1 MADAARNPIVF
12 LDIEFDGSPAP
23 RPGAGRILLE
33 LYADK
38 VPKTAE
44 NFRALCTGEKGTAKA
59 GVPLHFKGSG
69 FHRVIKRFM
78 IQGGDFT
85 NGDGTGGESIY
96 GEKFED
102 EDLTGKH
109 EKPFLLSMANAGPGT
124 NGSQFFITTVPTP
137 HLDGKH
143 VVFGKVLKGKSVV
156 RRIESLE
163 TGPSD
168 RPRIPVTIANC
179 GEIKEGESDGIE
191 ADTSGDKYE
200 DFPED
205 YTEEGDLEE
214 KPEIA
219 LRIASELRTL
229 GNAAFGKQDFFFAL
243 EKWQKALRYLDIHP
257 TIDPS
262 VSAELAKD
270 YNAIRTALQLNSAL
284 CALKLTPNSK
294 PAFALHSCDAVI
306 ERLGNPRAAAL
317 LNGSAAADAAA
328 TGWESDAPT
337 PSPTAPFAV
346 ELAKAHFR
354 RALAKSMLKDDEG
367 ADKDLTD
374 ALKYA
379 PEDAAIKKEKAAVHA
394 RREKKKAAQRKA
406 YSKMFGA

>member
-1 MADAARNPIVF
+1 MSEATRNPVVYF
-12 LDIEFDGSPAP
+12 DIEFDGTPAP

-44 NFRALCTGEKGTAKA
+44 NFRALCTGEKGMAKA
-59 GVPLHFKGSG
+59 GVPLHFKGSS

-78 IQGGDFT
+78 LQGGDFT

-96 GEKFED
+96 GEKFDD

-109 EKPFLLSMANAGPGT
+109 DKPFLLSMANAGPGT

-156 RRIESLE
+156 RRIEAIE

-168 RPRIPVTIANC
+168 RPKVNVTIADC

-191 ADTSGDKYE
+191 AETSGDKYE

-205 YTEEGDLEE
+205 YTEEGDLED

-219 LRIASELRTL
+219 LRVATELRTL
-229 GNAAFGKQDFFFAL
+229 GNTAFAKQDLLFAL
-243 EKWQKALRYLDIHP
+243 EKWQKALRYLDVHP
-257 TIDPS
+257 SIDPS
-262 VSAELAKD
+262 VSAQLAKD
-270 YNAIRTALQLNSAL
+270 YNAVRTALQLNSAL
-284 CALKLTPNSK
+284 CALKLTPK
-294 PAFALHSCDAVI
+294 PKAVFAMNACDAVI
-306 ERLGNPRAAAL
+306 ERLGSPRGAAL
-317 LNGSAAADAAA
+317 QTGAAE
-328 TGWESDAPT
+328 GWDSDPPT
-337 PSPTAPFAV
+337 ASPSAPFAA
-346 ELAKAHFR
+346 ELAKAYYR
-354 RALAKSMLKDDEG
+354 RALAKIQLKQDDS
-367 ADKDLTD
+367 ADEDLTT

-379 PEDAAIKKEKAAVHA
+379 PEDAGIKKEKAAVHA
-394 RREKKKAAQRKA
+394 RSEKKKAAQRKA
-406 YSKMFGA
+406 YSKMFSS

>member
-1 MADAARNPIVF
+1 MSDATSNPIVYI
-12 LDIEFDGSPAP
+12 DIEFDGTPAP
-23 RPGAGRILLE
+23 RPGAGRILFE

-44 NFRALCTGEKGTAKA
+44 NFRALCTGEKGMAKA
-59 GVPLHFKGSG
+59 GVPLHFKGSS

-78 IQGGDFT
+78 LQGGDFT

-109 EKPFLLSMANAGPGT
+109 DKPFLLSMANAGPGT

-143 VVFGKVLKGKSVV
+143 VVFGQVLKGKSVV
-156 RRIESLE
+156 RRIESIE

-168 RPRIPVTIANC
+168 RPKVNVTIADC
-179 GEIKEGESDGIE
+179 GQIKEGESDGIE
-191 ADTSGDKYE
+191 GDTSGDKYE

-205 YTEEGDLEE
+205 YTEEGDLED
-214 KPEIA
+214 KPGVA
-219 LRIASELRTL
+219 LRIATELRTL
-229 GNAAFGKQDFFFAL
+229 GNAAFAKQDLFFAL

-257 TIDPS
+257 TIDPT
-262 VSAELAKD
+262 VSAQLAKD

-284 CALKLTPNSK
+284 CALKLTPK
-294 PAFALHSCDAVI
+294 PRPVFALHACDAVI
-306 ERLGNPRAAAL
+306 ERLDSPRAAAL
-317 LNGSAAADAAA
+317 QNGSAA
-328 TGWESDAPT
+328 GWDSEVPV
-337 PSPTAPFAV
+337 PSPSAPFAA
-346 ELAKAHFR
+346 ELAKAYFR
-354 RALAKSMLKDDEG
+354 RALAKIQLKDDGG
-367 ADKDLTD
+367 ADEDLTI

-379 PEDAAIKKEKAAVHA
+379 PEDAGIKKEKAAVHT
-394 RREKKKAAQRKA
+394 RSEKKKAAQRKA
-406 YSKMFGA
+406 FSKMFSS